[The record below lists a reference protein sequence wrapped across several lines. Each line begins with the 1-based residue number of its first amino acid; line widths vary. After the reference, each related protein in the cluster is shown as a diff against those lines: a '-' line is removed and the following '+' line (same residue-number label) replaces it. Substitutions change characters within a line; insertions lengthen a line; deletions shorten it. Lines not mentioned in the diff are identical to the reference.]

1 MITIWQRDSPK
12 LPGDIMEELSNKIKE
27 LNELKNKY
35 KKRDDII
42 SKKEAE
48 MVKEKQ
54 QILSRIKEDTE
65 PFHQDPVFRG
75 PGNEGAE
82 MVKEEQ
88 QILSRIK
95 EVEKS
100 LPSLGSEIEDT
111 EPFYQDPIFRRPGN
125 EERYFLLATQGA
137 IRVRVYKGDEITA
150 VKDPEKYN
158 LSILRPLNERF
169 KKFVDVIIK
178 KAREAL

>member
-1 MITIWQRDSPK
+1 
-12 LPGDIMEELSNKIKE
+12 MEELSNKIKE
-27 LNELKNKY
+27 LGELKNKY

-48 MVKEKQ
+48 IVKEEQ
-54 QILSRIKEDTE
+54 QRLSRIKEDTE

-75 PGNEGAE
+75 
-82 MVKEEQ
+82 
-88 QILSRIK
+88 
-95 EVEKS
+95 
-100 LPSLGSEIEDT
+100 
-111 EPFYQDPIFRRPGN
+111 PGN

>member
-12 LPGDIMEELSNKIKE
+12 LPGDIMVELSNKIKE
-27 LNELKNKY
+27 LDELKNEY

-42 SKKEAE
+42 SKKE
-48 MVKEKQ
+48 
-54 QILSRIKEDTE
+54 
-65 PFHQDPVFRG
+65 
-75 PGNEGAE
+75 AE

-137 IRVRVYKGDEITA
+137 IRVRIYKGDEITA
-150 VKDPEKYN
+150 VKDPEKYD

-169 KKFVDVIIK
+169 PKFVDVIIK
-178 KAREAL
+178 KAREALE